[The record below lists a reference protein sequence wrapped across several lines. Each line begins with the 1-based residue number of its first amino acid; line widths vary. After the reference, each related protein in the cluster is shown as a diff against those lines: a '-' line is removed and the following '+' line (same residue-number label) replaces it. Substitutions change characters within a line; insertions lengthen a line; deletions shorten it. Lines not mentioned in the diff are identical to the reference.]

1 MRESPAA
8 GVATVAVEAYALAGM
23 TPQFRWAARYALL
36 DELWR
41 DRPRIIHD
49 PELEAFLR
57 DGEPGA
63 GSHLGEPEGLPA
75 LLDVL
80 VPRRRGD
87 TAVWM
92 AVHSAEVAAALA
104 RKRPGTTF
112 LPLDGWSD
120 AVRRAA
126 WDVALVALGDEHL
139 ATEDGPNED
148 DEDGGLSDAGRAFV
162 EELGPHLRAGRL
174 AVLATPV
181 KNAAARGLDY
191 DDVSTLLAE
200 TWGGGRIFGVY
211 LPAIAAVVDFGER
224 IESEHPDDVF
234 GSGAG
239 FEVELV
245 DEVATE
251 RVDLAGESLEPE
263 DVPLSYDNTLGSQ
276 VPRVIEYIAVAG
288 SGSFAESV
296 EGLSLIELPDPPARA
311 TDASRAADLITM
323 ERHVHAERL
332 RELQRSNAAL
342 REEVE
347 VLRDRLARATRSPPP
362 PEPAQPQPEPAE
374 RLDAALAR
382 EQGLRWQVTQL
393 QHELHSAVAR
403 PIEDLESEVAS
414 LRARLSTATA
424 VPQDLALVH
433 AASGSNGTT
442 ANGSGSAAMMNL
454 PLATRA
460 VAVGASGGVGA
471 PSVAQVVISAMD
483 GLVRRIERGGIGTL
497 QLRRELVAIRKRL
510 RS

>member
-1 MRESPAA
+1 
-8 GVATVAVEAYALAGM
+8 
-23 TPQFRWAARYALL
+23 
-36 DELWR
+36 
-41 DRPRIIHD
+41 
-49 PELEAFLR
+49 
-57 DGEPGA
+57 
-63 GSHLGEPEGLPA
+63 
-75 LLDVL
+75 
-80 VPRRRGD
+80 
-87 TAVWM
+87 
-92 AVHSAEVAAALA
+92 
-104 RKRPGTTF
+104 
-112 LPLDGWSD
+112 
-120 AVRRAA
+120 
-126 WDVALVALGDEHL
+126 
-139 ATEDGPNED
+139 
-148 DEDGGLSDAGRAFV
+148 
-162 EELGPHLRAGRL
+162 
-174 AVLATPV
+174 
-181 KNAAARGLDY
+181 
-191 DDVSTLLAE
+191 
-200 TWGGGRIFGVY
+200 
-211 LPAIAAVVDFGER
+211 
-224 IESEHPDDVF
+224 
-234 GSGAG
+234 
-239 FEVELV
+239 
-245 DEVATE
+245 
-251 RVDLAGESLEPE
+251 
-263 DVPLSYDNTLGSQ
+263 
-276 VPRVIEYIAVAG
+276 
-288 SGSFAESV
+288 
-296 EGLSLIELPDPPARA
+296 
-311 TDASRAADLITM
+311 
-323 ERHVHAERL
+323 
-332 RELQRSNAAL
+332 LQRSNAAL